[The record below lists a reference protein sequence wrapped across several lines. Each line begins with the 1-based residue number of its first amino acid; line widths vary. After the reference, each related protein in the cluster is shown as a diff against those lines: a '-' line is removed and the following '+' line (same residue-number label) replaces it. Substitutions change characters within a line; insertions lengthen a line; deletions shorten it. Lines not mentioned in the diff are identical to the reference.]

1 MATIEQITELLNQKL
16 ESLEINVNSKI
27 DSISIELKKELN
39 DQLKKDIDYK
49 IEEVLNIVKDNNT
62 EMTSTF
68 HKVTEVIDKMN
79 GTYDMKSDNSP
90 DIIQYTTMDYEE
102 IQGHTFEQ
110 EDIVVV
116 QIIRIISVDIDSIP
130 FKILILTHRLSS
142 VTDDSESKIK
152 IARVAKKI
160 VRQDG
165 LRVGDIVK
173 LTAYMGIEVRIE
185 KNLLLINLLKWA

>member
-16 ESLEINVNSKI
+16 ELLEINMNSKI
-27 DSISIELKKELN
+27 DSISVELKKELN
-39 DQLKKDIDYK
+39 EQLKKDIDYK

-79 GTYDMKSDNSP
+79 GTYHMKSANSP